1 MMADTSRL
9 RGWIG
14 RAMLVALIAMTGAC
28 SADRPAPADLVI
40 LGEVITMNPDAPH
53 AQALAAR
60 EGRVVAVGSADE
72 ARAMIDDSTE
82 VLQLPPSA
90 VAVPGLIEGH
100 AHFLG
105 VGRAAARVDLAGA
118 SSWDE
123 VVTRVAAE
131 ADRREPGAWIDGRGW
146 HQEKWNAPP
155 ETTVDGMPVHDLLSA
170 AVPHNPVVL
179 THASGHAVLV
189 NAAALELAGIDRE
202 TPDPAGGQ
210 IVRDATG
217 RPTGVL
223 LETAED
229 LVAAIREMG
238 DDPHEIREAARAAVA
253 QCLANGL
260 TSFQDAGTS
269 FAELAVLRHMA
280 GAGELGV
287 RLWVMLSEDD
297 DVLEAGL
304 PEAVGR
310 GRRSDWLTI
319 GGIKRYADG
328 ALGSRGAWLLEPYS
342 DLPSTS
348 GLSIVASD
356 ELERTGRLALE
367 YDLQLCTHAIGDRAN
382 RETLDVYERLLDGRD
397 RRWRIEHA
405 QHLHPDDVPRFGRL
419 GVVAAMQP
427 VHCTSDAPWVPQRLG
442 PERARTG
449 AYVWRDLL
457 DSGAVIVAGT
467 DAPVEPLDP
476 MATFRAA
483 VTRRTSDGSV
493 FHREQAMT
501 REEALASMT
510 RDAAWGAFEESVKG
524 TLDVGKLADVTVLS
538 ADPLTVEEA
547 ELASVRVVA
556 TVVGGRVAY
565 TSN

>member
-1 MMADTSRL
+1 MPDTVRV
-9 RGWIG
+9 REWIG
-14 RAMLVALIAMTGAC
+14 RGMLGVLIAVTAAC
-28 SADRPAPADLVI
+28 SVDRPEPADLVI
-40 LGEVITMNPDAPH
+40 LGDVITMSPDAPR
-53 AQALAAR
+53 AEALAAR
-60 EGRVVAVGSADE
+60 GGRLVAVGSADD
-72 ARAMIDDSTE
+72 ARAMIDASTV
-82 VLQLPPSA
+82 VLELPPSA

-100 AHFLG
+100 AHFLS
-105 VGRAAARVDLAGA
+105 VGRAAGRVDLAGA
-118 SSWDE
+118 RSWDE
-123 VVTRVAAE
+123 VVARVAAE
-131 ADRREPGAWIDGRGW
+131 ADRRERGTWIDGRGW
-146 HQEKWNAPP
+146 HQEKWDTLP
-155 ETTVDGMPVHDLLSA
+155 ETTVDGMPVHDLLTA
-170 AVPHNPVVL
+170 AIPDHPVVL
-179 THASGHAVLV
+179 THASGHAVVV
-189 NAAALELAGIDRE
+189 NAAALELAGIDRS
-202 TPDPAGGQ
+202 TPDPPGGE
-210 IVRDATG
+210 IVRDAAG

-229 LVAAIREMG
+229 LVAAVRDAG
-238 DDPHEIREAARAAVA
+238 DDPEEIRRAARSAVA

-269 FAELAVLRHMA
+269 FAELAVLRRMA
-280 GAGELGV
+280 DAGELGV

-297 DVLEAGL
+297 EALQAGL
-304 PEAVGR
+304 REALAS
-310 GRRSDWLTI
+310 GRRSEWLTV

-328 ALGSRGAWLLEPYS
+328 ALGSRGAWLLEPYA

-348 GLSIVASD
+348 GLSIVAPE

-367 YDLQLCTHAIGDRAN
+367 HDLQLCTHAIGDRAN

-405 QHLHPDDVPRFGRL
+405 QHLHPDDVGRFAEL

-483 VTRRTSDGSV
+483 VTRRSSDGSV
-493 FHREQAMT
+493 FHPEQAMT
-501 REEALASMT
+501 REEALAAMT
-510 RDAAWGAFEESVKG
+510 RDAAWGAFEESIKG
-524 TLDVGKLADVTVLS
+524 TLEVGKLADVTVLS
-538 ADPLTVEEA
+538 ADPLTVPEDQLVSIRA
-547 ELASVRVVA
+547 MT
-556 TVVGGRVAY
+556 TVVGGRVVHTAD
-565 TSN
+565 